1 MKLQLEVN
9 SIVKEL
15 LNLNQFLMSKKFIAD
30 TRGLGGQKT
39 VMDMMSG
46 HYSALVN
53 VKSTM
58 NTREKPFVHV
68 KK

>member
-1 MKLQLEVN
+1 
-9 SIVKEL
+9 
-15 LNLNQFLMSKKFIAD
+15 MSKTFKAD

-39 VMDMMSG
+39 VMDMMTG

-53 VKSTM
+53 AKSTM
-58 NTREKPFVHV
+58 NTREKTFVHV